1 MKYCKVIAYDLH
13 QGLGRKRYLALP
25 LLVALP
31 LIGWVCQM
39 YGASNSGTMGDCL
52 ASIWMG
58 QPPIQPDGENIVLPI
73 IWMLSI
79 IGTLYF
85 NLDYLI
91 NDLTQFGQQIVFRI
105 DRRKWWF
112 LSKSLWCF
120 AVCTL
125 YFLVCLGCAL
135 VAELL
140 VGGEITLRN
149 TPEFLLYYTGQMP
162 PPMTVLQC
170 LVLHTLLPWLAVTAF
185 NMVEM
190 TLCLFVK
197 PVLSFLATVLLVALT
212 VFWSSPFFFGNAAMV
227 VRSGMLQKDGLSPVA
242 LALSCVAVILVC
254 IVVGCVRF
262 ERMDILDMEK

>member
-1 MKYCKVIAYDLH
+1 MKYCKVIAYDLR
-13 QGLGRKRYLALP
+13 QGIGRKRYLALP
-25 LLVALP
+25 LLVLLP
-31 LIGWVCQM
+31 CLSWGIMM
-39 YGASNSGTMGDCL
+39 YGASTPGTLGDCL
-52 ASIWMG
+52 VSIWLG
-58 QPPIQPDGENIVLPI
+58 RPPIQPDEKNIVLPI

-79 IGTLYF
+79 MGTMYF

-91 NDLTQFGQQIVFRI
+91 NDLTQFGQQVVFRI

-112 LSKSLWCF
+112 LSKCLWC
-120 AVCTL
+120 VSICTL

-135 VAELL
+135 LADLV
-140 VGGEITLRN
+140 VGGEITLCN
-149 TPEFLLYYTGQMP
+149 TPEFLLYYTGQLP
-162 PPMTVLQC
+162 PPMTTLQC

-185 NMVEM
+185 NIVEM

-197 PVLSFLATVLLVALT
+197 PVLSFLATLLLVVLT

-227 VRSGMLQKDGLSPVA
+227 IRSGMLTEGGLSPVT

-254 IVVGCVRF
+254 VLVGCVRF